1 MEQFYKELQALLNK
15 YDVELYATQQDG
27 PIISEDVLVVRSH
40 KDGFTSWDR
49 FAFISGTSIRKPLSG
64 E

>member
-1 MEQFYKELQALLNK
+1 MDQFYKELQALLGK
-15 YDVELYATQQDG
+15 YNVELYASQQDG
-27 PIISEDVLVVRSH
+27 PMFSEDVLVVRSH

-49 FAFISGTSIRKPLSG
+49 FEFISGTSIKKPLSG